1 MRPESFLQIRPNV
14 KVYRCTVF
22 VRIVITTNVISANSG
37 AGGPATARWVHT
49 ATKSPCNIYITRPEP
64 VSYLLSLP
72 LLNLFDPTA
81 FLNIWLPF
89 LLKSWALFGCPPTT
103 VISRFSCFEVAFPVS
118 LSHLTERGFSKIGER
133 SCAAHISLPILLF
146 DRRRRS
152 ERSVPFWVARPSTFS
167 AVPVSR
173 YGGPTKNSC
182 PLCWSR
188 LRQALFEEKSLWSNM
203 NGSQIRENF
212 GSCLDSSA
220 SGSLSFGKII
230 PHWGGNIFRG
240 PRTREASQ
248 IYCTPPLVSY
258 VCTEMLVIILQS
270 LSCAPTQPNS
280 ILTN

>member
-1 MRPESFLQIRPNV
+1 MYTLLAYSSQLWGRRAFFKSDQTV

-22 VRIVITTNVISANSG
+22 VRIVIITIVISANSG
-37 AGGPATARWVHT
+37 AGGAATARWVHT

-72 LLNLFDPTA
+72 ILNLFDPNA

-89 LLKSWALFGCPPTT
+89 SLKALALFGCLPTT
-103 VISRFSCFEVAFPVS
+103 VISRISCFEVAFPVS
-118 LSHLTERGFSKIGER
+118 LSHLTERALSKIGER

-152 ERSVPFWVARPSTFS
+152 ERSVPFWLARPITFS
-167 AVPVSR
+167 AVPVSK

-188 LRQALFEEKSLWSNM
+188 LRQPLFEEKSLWSNI
-203 NGSQIRENF
+203 NGSQLRILSRQF
-212 GSCLDSSA
+212 SQCCIA
-220 SGSLSFGKII
+220 GSLSFGKII
-230 PHWGGNIFRG
+230 PHWGGSIFRG

-248 IYCTPPLVSY
+248 ISCTSPLVS
-258 VCTEMLVIILQS
+258 
-270 LSCAPTQPNS
+270 
-280 ILTN
+280 

>member
-14 KVYRCTVF
+14 RVYRCTVF

-37 AGGPATARWVHT
+37 AGGAATARWVHT

-89 LLKSWALFGCPPTT
+89 LLKSWALFGCLPTT

-152 ERSVPFWVARPSTFS
+152 ERSVRFWVARPSTFS

-188 LRQALFEEKSLWSNM
+188 LRQDKWFTNSGEFRILFRQLSQCCIGAHAQEKLPKFTVLPRWYRMYALKCLLSSYSRWVARLPSL
-203 NGSQIRENF
+203 
-212 GSCLDSSA
+212 
-220 SGSLSFGKII
+220 
-230 PHWGGNIFRG
+230 
-240 PRTREASQ
+240 
-248 IYCTPPLVSY
+248 
-258 VCTEMLVIILQS
+258 ILF
-270 LSCAPTQPNS
+270 
-280 ILTN
+280 

>member
-37 AGGPATARWVHT
+37 AGGAATARWVHT

-89 LLKSWALFGCPPTT
+89 LLKSWALFGCLPTT

-152 ERSVPFWVARPSTFS
+152 ERSVRFWVARPSTFS

-188 LRQALFEEKSLWSNM
+188 LRQALFEEKSLWSNI

-220 SGSLSFGKII
+220 SAASGPTHKRSFPNLLYFPAGIVCM
-230 PHWGGNIFRG
+230 HWN
-240 PRTREASQ
+240 AC
-248 IYCTPPLVSY
+248 YH
-258 VCTEMLVIILQS
+258 
-270 LSCAPTQPNS
+270 
-280 ILTN
+280 LTSVELRAYPV